1 MTVLILHG
9 VGGHAGI
16 HWQQWLSDVLKKEG
30 HTVIMPE
37 LPNSDH
43 PNRTVWFQTIEDSL
57 ADVNLSDLVIV
68 AHSLGVA
75 SALDF
80 LETIEAPIRAFIS
93 VGGFGEDYG
102 SELNSDFMKEKEI
115 DFKKVTQNINR
126 SFVIYG
132 DDDPHVP
139 QTNLNRLAI
148 SLHVEPII
156 IPKGGH
162 LNTAAGYTEFPLL
175 LELIKA
181 L

>member
-16 HWQQWLSDVLKKEG
+16 HWQQWLCDSLRKEG

-37 LPNSDH
+37 LPSSDH
-43 PNRTVWFQTIEDSL
+43 PDRTVWSQVIYESL
-57 ADVNLSDLVIV
+57 LNVNLSDLVIV

-80 LETIEAPIRAFIS
+80 LETIDTSIRGFIS

-132 DDDPHVP
+132 DNDPHVP
-139 QTNLNRLAI
+139 QESLARLAV
-148 SLHVEPII
+148 SLHVEPTI
-156 IPKGGH
+156 IPHGGH
-162 LNTAAGYTEFPLL
+162 LNTDAGFTKFPLL
-175 LELIKA
+175 LEIINTL
-181 L
+181 